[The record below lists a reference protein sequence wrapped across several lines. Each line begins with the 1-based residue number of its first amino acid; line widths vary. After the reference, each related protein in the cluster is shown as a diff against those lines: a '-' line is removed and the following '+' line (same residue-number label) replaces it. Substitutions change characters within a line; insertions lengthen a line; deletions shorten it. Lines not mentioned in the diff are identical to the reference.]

1 MIKMK
6 SSIKC
11 VALLVLFFV
20 STTTSFSQTAVE
32 YLNSMTAEFGTIRNG
47 YFDYINQVAHGKSA
61 KKAEAKRQEVLTI
74 LKTSKTK
81 ISKVKA
87 YNGKTTL
94 RDSLISYLNLSYNVM
109 ANDYAKIMDME
120 AIAEQS
126 YDLMEAYVTAQEI
139 ANQKINKGSEMVSAQ
154 VNAFAAENN
163 ITMAAST
170 EDSKDKILKIANS
183 VMKFQ
188 SNLNLLLFRRSF
200 QEQQM
205 IQALSAGNI
214 SLVQQSRTALI
225 QTSKDGLKSLDTI
238 PSYKGD
244 GTLEVALRNLLNFYQ
259 DEANNQIQSQ
269 LDFFLA
275 KENFEKIK
283 KVIDSKGKGTVTKEE
298 ADQYNAALAKYNGSI
313 NTYNTKNTELNTK
326 RTKLIN
332 EWNAA
337 SNAFLDK
344 QIPKK

>member
-1 MIKMK
+1 MK
-6 SSIKC
+6 RSIKYL
-11 VALLVLFFV
+11 VPAMLLFISVV
-20 STTTSFSQTAVE
+20 NASAQTAVE
-32 YLNSMTAEFGTIRNG
+32 YLNSMTTEFGTIKNG
-47 YFDYINQVAHGKSA
+47 YFEYINQVAHGKSA

-74 LKTSKTK
+74 LKTSKNK

-87 YNGKTTL
+87 FNGKTTL
-94 RDSLISYLNLSYNVM
+94 RDSLIAYLDLSYNVM
-109 ANDYAKIMDME
+109 ANDYSKIMDME

-139 ANQKINKGSEMVSAQ
+139 ANQKINKGSEMVNAQ
-154 VNAFAAENN
+154 IAAFAAENT
-163 ITMAAST
+163 ITMNAGAD
-170 EDSKDKILKIANS
+170 DSRDKVIKIANS

-188 SNLNLLLFRRSF
+188 SNLNLLLFKSSF

-205 IQALSAGNI
+205 IAALSAGNI

-225 QTSKDGLKSLDTI
+225 QAAKEGLKSLDTI

-244 GTLEVALRNLLNFYQ
+244 GTLEIALRNLLNFYT
-259 DEANNQIQSQ
+259 DEATNQIPGM

-283 KVIDSKGKGTVTKEE
+283 KTVEAKPKGSVTKEE
-298 ADQYNAALAKYNGSI
+298 VDQYNAALTKYNESI
-313 NTYNTKNTELNTK
+313 TIYNTKNTELNTK
-326 RTKLIN
+326 RTKLFN

-337 SNAFLDK
+337 GDAFLDK

>member
-1 MIKMK
+1 MK

-11 VALLVLFFV
+11 IALMALFFI
-20 STTTSFSQTAVE
+20 STATSFSQTAVE
-32 YLNSMTAEFGTIRNG
+32 YLNSMTSEFGTIKNG

-74 LKTSKTK
+74 LKTSKAK
-81 ISKVKA
+81 IAKAKA

-126 YDLMEAYVTAQEI
+126 YDLMEAYITAQEI
-139 ANQKINKGSEMVSAQ
+139 ANQKISNGSEMVNDQ
-154 VNAFAAENN
+154 VAAFAAENN
-163 ITMAAST
+163 ITMAPST
-170 EDSKDKILKIANS
+170 EDSKDKMLKIANK

-188 SNLNLLLFRRSF
+188 SDLNLLLFKSSF

-205 IQALSAGNI
+205 VRALSEGNI

-225 QTSKDGLKSLDTI
+225 QASKDGLKSLDTI

-244 GTLEVALRNLLNFYQ
+244 GTLEVALRNLFNFYL
-259 DEANNQIQSQ
+259 DEANNQIQGQ

-298 ADQYNAALAKYNGSI
+298 ADQYNAALTKYNASV

-337 SNAFLDK
+337 SDAFLHK

>member
-1 MIKMK
+1 MK

-11 VALLVLFFV
+11 FALLTLFFI
-20 STTTSFSQTAVE
+20 STATAFSQTAVE
-32 YLNSMTAEFGTIRNG
+32 YLNSMTAEFGTIKNG

-61 KKAEAKRQEVLTI
+61 KKAETKRQEVLTI

-81 ISKVKA
+81 IAKMKG

-109 ANDYAKIMDME
+109 ANDYAKIMDLE

-139 ANQKINKGSEMVSAQ
+139 ANDKIDKGSEMINGQVST
-154 VNAFAAENN
+154 FAAENN
-163 ITMAAST
+163 ITMAPST
-170 EDSKDKILKIANS
+170 EDSKDKMLKIAS
-183 VMKFQ
+183 KVMKFQ
-188 SNLNLLLFRRSF
+188 SNLNLILFKSSF

-205 IQALSAGNI
+205 IRALSASNI

-225 QTSKDGLKSLDTI
+225 QTSKEGLKSLDTI

-244 GTLEVALRNLLNFYQ
+244 GTLEVALRNVLNFYQ
-259 DEANNQIQSQ
+259 DEASNQIQSQ

-283 KVIDSKGKGTVTKEE
+283 KVIDSKSKGTVTKEE
-298 ADQYNAALAKYNGSI
+298 ADQYNAALAKYNASI
-313 NTYNTKNTELNTK
+313 TSYNAKNVELNTK
-326 RTKLIN
+326 RSKVIN
-332 EWNAA
+332 DWNAA
-337 SNAFLDK
+337 GDAFLNK

>member
-1 MIKMK
+1 
-6 SSIKC
+6 
-11 VALLVLFFV
+11 
-20 STTTSFSQTAVE
+20 
-32 YLNSMTAEFGTIRNG
+32 MTAEFGTIRNG

-188 SNLNLLLFRRSF
+188 SNLNLLLFRSSF

>member
-1 MIKMK
+1 MK
-6 SSIKC
+6 SPIKHFA
-11 VALLVLFFV
+11 VFMLLFI
-20 STTTSFSQTAVE
+20 STTTAFSQTAVE
-32 YLNSMTAEFGTIRNG
+32 YLNSMTAEFGTIKNG

-61 KKAEAKRQEVLTI
+61 KKAEVKRQEVLTI
-74 LKTSKTK
+74 LKNSKNK
-81 ISKVKA
+81 ISKMKG

-139 ANQKINKGSEMVSAQ
+139 ANQKINTGSEMVNAQ
-154 VNAFAAENN
+154 VAAFAAENN
-163 ITMAAST
+163 ITMAESS
-170 EDSKDKILKIANS
+170 EDSRDKIIKIANK

-188 SNLNLLLFRRSF
+188 SDLNLLLFKSSF

-225 QTSKDGLKSLDTI
+225 QASKEGLKSLDTI

-259 DEANNQIQSQ
+259 DEANNQIPSL

-283 KVIDSKGKGTVTKEE
+283 KVIDSKPKGSASKEE
-298 ADQYNAALAKYNGSI
+298 IDQYNAALTKYNESI
-313 NTYNTKNTELNTK
+313 NLYNTKNTELNTK
-326 RTKLIN
+326 RSKLIN

-337 SNAFLDK
+337 GNAFLDK